1 MHKHIF
7 FTFWSNRINES
18 KTFCLFYPKKTY
30 LFLFYTI
37 TFTKYP
43 HRFIYSKHLFNKI
56 FILLYFLLFPSH
68 SSLEPSH
75 SLPLSLTGPI
85 QPKITKI
92 QPPSMINLQPPS
104 THTYHQPTQ
113 PPSMRSITIFNPPFI
128 KQPSSK
134 NPNPK
139 KSQTG
144 QIHYT
149 WNPIQPITYEIRI

>member
-7 FTFWSNRINES
+7 FTFWSNRINKS
-18 KTFCLFYPKKTY
+18 KTFCLFYQKKTY

-43 HRFIYSKHLFNKI
+43 HQFIYSKHLFNKI

-75 SLPLSLTGPI
+75 SLPLSLTSPT

-104 THTYHQPTQ
+104 
-113 PPSMRSITIFNPPFI
+113 
-128 KQPSSK
+128 K
-134 NPNPK
+134 PK
-139 KSQTG
+139 
-144 QIHYT
+144 
-149 WNPIQPITYEIRI
+149 IQPIQKQVYKKDNSISNLTQPHCPQHRTVANNPSKPQL